1 MKKHIYSL
9 FISIFFSCNMQAQT
23 VITLWPEGK
32 MPNDLKNTTIQ
43 EKVVTDN
50 NGIMRISDI
59 TTPSMAVYE
68 PTKGTANGTAVL
80 ICPGGGYRI
89 EAASHE
95 GTDVAAWF
103 NSMGITAFVLK
114 YRLPDDR
121 QWSNKNEVPLQDAMQ
136 AMRLIRENAAKYGVN
151 PAKIGVMGFSAG
163 GHLASTL
170 STHWHRGGALA
181 DETAKPNFSILM
193 YPVISSGDMAHRGSF
208 DALIGKT
215 PTPDMSERYSNEK
228 QVSEKTPPAL
238 LIHATDDK
246 AVPVENSM
254 LYYSALK
261 KFNISASMLIYE
273 NGGHGFGLATKQK
286 GSVKNWPNDCR
297 QWLMAMGLL

>member
-1 MKKHIYSL
+1 MKKHIYSV
-9 FISIFFSCNMQAQT
+9 FISIFFSFNMQAQT
-23 VITLWPEGK
+23 TIMLWPAGQI
-32 MPNDLKNTTIQ
+32 PNDLKNTTIQ
-43 EKVVTDN
+43 EKIVTGND
-50 NGIMRISDI
+50 GIVRISDI

-136 AMRLIRENAAKYGVN
+136 AMRLIRENAAKYSIN
-151 PAKIGVMGFSAG
+151 PTKIGVMGFSAG

-170 STHWHRGGALA
+170 STHWHRGTTI
-181 DETAKPNFSILM
+181 DENTKPNFSILV

-215 PTPDMSERYSNEK
+215 PTAEMSERYSNEK
-228 QVSEKTPPAL
+228 QVSQKTPPAL

-261 KFNISASMLIYE
+261 KNNISASMLVYE
-273 NGGHGFGLATKQK
+273 NGGHGFGLALKQK

-297 QWLMAMGLL
+297 QWLIAMGLL